1 MPHRLLLDMSSSNF
15 GIIVVVGMATTGLI
29 LGTVVDRLLCWL
41 GMVVDA
47 KGGSR

>member
-1 MPHRLLLDMSSSNF
+1 MPHRLLLEISSSNF
-15 GIIVVVGMATTGLI
+15 AIMVVVGMATTGLV

-47 KGGSR
+47 KGDPR